1 MWQSCVNIML
11 SEKFVLELVTLK
23 IMKHF
28 TVSFLVSGWFGFGG
42 QTQQAEQTTK
52 QKPKVEPAT
61 SLPIR

>member
-1 MWQSCVNIML
+1 MAELCEYNVIWEI
-11 SEKFVLELVTLK
+11 FHELVTLK